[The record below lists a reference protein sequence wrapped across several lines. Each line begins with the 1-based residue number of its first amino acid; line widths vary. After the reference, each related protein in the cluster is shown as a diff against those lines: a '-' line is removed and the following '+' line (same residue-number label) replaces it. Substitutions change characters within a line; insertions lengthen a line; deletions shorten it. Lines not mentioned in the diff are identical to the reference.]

1 MAVLP
6 WLQDI
11 AQRRLGLVKIGLVHA
26 DKEFFFARRFGVTG
40 VPKFILYRRGRKLD
54 ELDGAPQAKEQLL
67 AWIDRVL

>member
-1 MAVLP
+1 M
-6 WLQDI
+6 
-11 AQRRLGLVKIGLVHA
+11 KIGLVHA

-40 VPKFILYRRGRKLD
+40 VPKFILYRHGRKLD